1 MNLPV
6 DLAYHGGMAIRVFS
20 DPGCTAHDTGDHP
33 EQAAR
38 WERADAA
45 LRALSG
51 SPGAPLAFEQP
62 TAVAPEVLALVH
74 PPEHSARLAAFCA
87 AGGGRLD
94 EDTVASSG
102 TEAAARVSA
111 GAAVA
116 AAAAVLAGPTRQ
128 AVALCRPPGHHA
140 LPTETMG
147 FCLYNNAALAARWAQ
162 VHGGLSRVAILDW
175 DVHHGNGTEAIFA
188 DDPSVLFMSSHQH
201 PNWPGSGR
209 PEDIG
214 TGAGRGYTANV
225 RLPLGTGD
233 GGAMRVLDEVFGPLV
248 DAFRPEL
255 VIVSAGFDAHWR
267 DPLGRLGFTVP
278 GYAAL
283 MRAVLGWAEA
293 HAEGRCV
300 VLLEGGY
307 DVEALA
313 ASLAAV
319 VQVLRGGEVEDL
331 LGPSPYPEPGEGLVR
346 AIAQTRAA
354 LGEVWPFFRERQA
367 NPR

>member
-1 MNLPV
+1 
-6 DLAYHGGMAIRVFS
+6 MAIRVFS
-20 DPGCTAHDTGDHP
+20 DPGCTAHDPGEHP
-33 EQAAR
+33 EHVAR
-38 WERADAA
+38 WERADAT
-45 LRALSG
+45 LRALAPL
-51 SPGAPLAFEQP
+51 PGAPLVFERP
-62 TAVAPEVLALVH
+62 AAIAPEALALVH

-94 EDTVASSG
+94 EDTVASPG
-102 TEAAARVSA
+102 TEAAARGSA

-116 AAAAVLAGPTRQ
+116 AAAAVLAGPGRQ

-188 DDPSVLFMSSHQH
+188 DDPTVLFMSLHQH
-201 PNWPGSGR
+201 PNWPGTGR
-209 PEDIG
+209 PTDIG
-214 TGAGRGYTANV
+214 VGAGRGYTANV

-233 GGAMRVLDEVFGPLV
+233 AGAMQALDEVFGPLV
-248 DAFRPEL
+248 ATFRPEL
-255 VIVSAGFDAHWR
+255 VVVSAGFDAHWR
-267 DPLGRLGFTVP
+267 DPLGRLGFTVT

-283 MRAVLGWAEA
+283 MRVVLGWAEELA
-293 HAEGRCV
+293 AGRCV

-313 ASLAAV
+313 ASLGAV
-319 VQVLRGGEVEDL
+319 VQVLRGGEVEDP
-331 LGPSPYPEPGEGLVR
+331 LGPSPYPVAGDGVAR
-346 AIAQTRAA
+346 AIAETRAA
-354 LGEVWPFFRERQA
+354 LGAVWPAFREPQA
-367 NPR
+367 SPR